1 MLGAEFKFSKCFC
14 ISCVRMFHSTGITQG
29 GHLGASFCTCLKVLK
44 VTLGIN
50 WGCLLN
56 WRHLSIVTIVLLLVG
71 WKKDVENAWKCSYCR
86 LISFRYFCT
95 EVDMPSVAHHL
106 VKAFDEANTRRKS
119 NEAHHDSCDFYW
131 SQLLPTAWL
140 NDWLFCLLNCLGIF
154 FSIAKCPERQ
164 LARLE
169 MCKREMW
176 FATLSAWLMTVMS
189 CDDHD
194 FRPGAGVDHAFQERF
209 HPSNSG

>member
-71 WKKDVENAWKCSYCR
+71 WKKDVENAWKCSYCMTYFVPVLLHWGRYAKCSSSFGQGLRWSQYPSKEQRSSPWQLWFLLKSVVADGLTQR
-86 LISFRYFCT
+86 LIVLLAELFGHFLLHCKVPR
-95 EVDMPSVAHHL
+95 
-106 VKAFDEANTRRKS
+106 KAVSKTGN
-119 NEAHHDSCDFYW
+119 
-131 SQLLPTAWL
+131 
-140 NDWLFCLLNCLGIF
+140 
-154 FSIAKCPERQ
+154 
-164 LARLE
+164 
-169 MCKREMW
+169 
-176 FATLSAWLMTVMS
+176 V
-189 CDDHD
+189 
-194 FRPGAGVDHAFQERF
+194 QERDVIRHALSMANDSDVMRWPWLSPRCRCRPRISREISSF
-209 HPSNSG
+209 K